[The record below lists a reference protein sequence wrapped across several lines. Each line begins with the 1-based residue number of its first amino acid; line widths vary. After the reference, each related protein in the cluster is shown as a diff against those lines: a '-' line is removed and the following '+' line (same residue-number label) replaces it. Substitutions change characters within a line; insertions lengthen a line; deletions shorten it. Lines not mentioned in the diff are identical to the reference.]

1 MTARPQ
7 LPERT
12 PRAKGEP
19 TALDGLLVVDF
30 TRVVAGP
37 ACTQTLADFGAEV
50 IKIENPDGGDD
61 TRHYEHAE
69 IGGESAAFLSLNR
82 NKRGIALDFTNP
94 AALEVARELIAKADV
109 VVENFSGGVMKKFS
123 LDYASVAPTNPKLI
137 YCSISAYGR
146 KGEFALRPGFDPIT
160 QAESGFMSLNGF
172 PDGEPVRTGP
182 PIVDMAT
189 GMSACNAILLAL
201 IARDRLGRGQQV
213 EVALIDTAVA
223 MTGFYGMAYLV
234 SGANPGRFGNS
245 PNGSPTVGLYQAS
258 DGPLYMACAN
268 DRLYRRLVVDVL
280 DRPDLVTDP
289 EFAHRKN
296 RTANKEKLRAII
308 AGIFASDSL
317 EHWMAKMK
325 KANIPV
331 GYLRTVEEGFNA
343 PEVRDR
349 HRLSQIP
356 HPTAGAVP
364 NIETPL
370 QMSLTPTVDPVAA
383 PLLGEHTWEVLRKT
397 LGYDQRRIA
406 ALAEAGAFGKRGQ
419 YGLSGADQV
428 RCISQTNIIPAFARR
443 LTRFK
448 AVAFPVY
455 LRLMCRQTGEKQYE

>member
-1 MTARPQ
+1 MTTR
-7 LPERT
+7 LPLPDRL
-12 PRAKGEP
+12 PRAKDAP

-61 TRHYEHAE
+61 TRAYEHAE
-69 IGGESAAFLSLNR
+69 IGGESAAYLSLNR
-82 NKRGIALDFTNP
+82 NKRGIALDLAVP
-94 AALEVARELIAKADV
+94 EARDVARDLISRADV
-109 VVENFSGGVMKKFS
+109 VVENFSGGVMTKFG
-123 LDYASVAPTNPKLI
+123 LDYASIAPANPRLV

-146 KGEFALRPGFDPIT
+146 KGPFASRPGFDPIT

-172 PDGEPVRTGP
+172 PDGPPVRTGP

-201 IARDRLGRGQQV
+201 IARDRLGRGQHV
-213 EVALIDTAVA
+213 EVALFDIAMA
-223 MTGFYGMAYLV
+223 MTGFYGMAYLI

-245 PNGSPTVGLYQAS
+245 PNGSPTVGVYEAS

-268 DRLYRRLVVDVL
+268 DRLYRRLVTEVL
-280 DRPDLVTDP
+280 ERPDLITDP
-289 EFAHRKN
+289 EFATRKA

-308 AGIFASDSL
+308 ASVFAGDQL
-317 EHWMAKMK
+317 ENWIAKMK

-331 GYLRTVEEGFNA
+331 GYLRTVEQGFNA
-343 PEVRDR
+343 PEARER

-356 HPTAGAVP
+356 HPTAGSVP

-370 QMSLTPTVDPVAA
+370 NMALTPSVDPVAA
-383 PLLGEHTWEVLRKT
+383 PLLGEHTKDVLRKT
-397 LGYDQRRIA
+397 LGYDEHRIA
-406 ALAEAGAFGKRGQ
+406 ALAEAGAFGK
-419 YGLSGADQV
+419 V
-428 RCISQTNIIPAFARR
+428 RHP
-443 LTRFK
+443 
-448 AVAFPVY
+448 
-455 LRLMCRQTGEKQYE
+455 G